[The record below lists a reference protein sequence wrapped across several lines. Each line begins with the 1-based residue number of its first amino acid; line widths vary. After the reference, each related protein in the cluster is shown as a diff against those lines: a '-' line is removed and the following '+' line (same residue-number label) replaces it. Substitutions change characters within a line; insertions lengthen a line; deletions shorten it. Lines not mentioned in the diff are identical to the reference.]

1 MERSDDPPQPM
12 IYPMWNLTS
21 YDIHRV
27 RGQLQ
32 ARRARIDAKYAEDT
46 KVLEADFADLET
58 LEQLAASVA
67 LKYNAKDWAEI
78 SEENTG
84 AAGKD
89 GSPIEAEVAPE
100 AQPAMTLAGG
110 GGGPDLKPASRW
122 RLSLQERL
130 NVSVPE

>member
-1 MERSDDPPQPM
+1 
-12 IYPMWNLTS
+12 MWNLTS
-21 YDIHRV
+21 YDIDRI

-32 ARRARIDAKYAEDT
+32 AHRARIDAKYAEDT

-67 LKYNAKDWAEI
+67 LKYNAKNWAET
-78 SEENTG
+78 SAENPGEAEEDG
-84 AAGKD
+84 A
-89 GSPIEAEVAPE
+89 PIEAEVAPE
-100 AQPAMTLAGG
+100 AQPAMTLAGA